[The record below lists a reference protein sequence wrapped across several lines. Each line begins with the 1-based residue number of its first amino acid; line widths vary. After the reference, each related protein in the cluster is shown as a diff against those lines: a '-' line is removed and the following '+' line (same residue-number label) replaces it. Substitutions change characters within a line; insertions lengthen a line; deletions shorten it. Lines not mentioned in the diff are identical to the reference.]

1 MVNYRDEFE
10 AISSFQSWLSSRNF
24 FRGAKSTVM
33 QISFV
38 MLLFSD
44 QISGRGKVSRGGKLP
59 QGGAPCPRGR
69 KPESLTMY
77 TEVSGKKIYCF
88 SYLLF
93 TILEKTKHDFVK
105 KYM

>member
-44 QISGRGKVSRGGKLP
+44 QISGRGKSLQGGKTASGGRPLP
-59 QGGAPCPRGR
+59 PW
-69 KPESLTMY
+69 
-77 TEVSGKKIYCF
+77 KKARVVNNVHRSIWQKG
-88 SYLLF
+88 LL
-93 TILEKTKHDFVK
+93 LQLPFVHNS
-105 KYM
+105 